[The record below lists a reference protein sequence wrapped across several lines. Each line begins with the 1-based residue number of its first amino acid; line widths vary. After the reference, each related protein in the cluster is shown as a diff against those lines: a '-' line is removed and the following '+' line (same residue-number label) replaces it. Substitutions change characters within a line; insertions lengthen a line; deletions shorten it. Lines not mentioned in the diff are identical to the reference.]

1 MIEDLSNSIKALLA
15 YELVTPG
22 QEIIPNLSIS
32 FAQPDQNFPP
42 ASVTKP
48 AVNIFLYD
56 VREDLKLRH
65 NEWFRYQSIPPA
77 GYEVRR
83 QPLLIECSYLVTAWS
98 DSATAAAN
106 DEHTVLS
113 VIIKS
118 LRRYNS
124 LPDTLP
130 NKIDPG
136 GPPVRIL
143 QGDLAGSDPL
153 PRAFTIQDGYLQSLG
168 EFWRSMGHGPKPR
181 FNYAVTI
188 AVDVHDPITS
198 ERINRV
204 DIAADRNSAPDRV
217 D

>member
-1 MIEDLSNSIKALLA
+1 MIEDLSNSIRALLE
-15 YELVTPG
+15 YELLTPG
-22 QEIIPNLSIS
+22 QEIIPGLSIS

-65 NEWFRYQSIPPA
+65 NEWFRYAPAPPA
-77 GYEVRR
+77 GCEVRR
-83 QPLLIECSYLVTAWS
+83 QPVLIECSYLVTAWS
-98 DSATAAAN
+98 DSATAAAH

-113 VIIKS
+113 VIIKA
-118 LRRYNS
+118 LRRYNDLPNT
-124 LPDTLP
+124 LPD
-130 NKIDPG
+130 KSDPA

-143 QGDLAGSDPL
+143 QGGLAGGDPQ

-181 FNYAVTI
+181 FNYSVTI
-188 AVDVHDPITS
+188 AADVRDPIES
-198 ERINRV
+198 GQLRQVNF
-204 DIAADRNSAPDRV
+204 SAGRSDKSGPE
-217 D
+217 

>member
-1 MIEDLSNSIKALLA
+1 MIEDLSKSIKALLE
-15 YELVTPG
+15 YELLTPG
-22 QEIIPNLSIS
+22 QEVIPNLSIS

-48 AVNIFLYD
+48 AVNLFLYD

-65 NEWFRYQSIPPA
+65 NEWFSHQPA
-77 GYEVRR
+77 PAAGCEIRR
-83 QPLLIECSYLVTAWS
+83 QPLLIECSYLITAWS

-113 VIIKS
+113 AIIRA

-130 NKIDPG
+130 DKINPSG
-136 GPPVRIL
+136 SPVQIL
-143 QGDLAGSDPL
+143 QGAMAGSNPL

-181 FNYAVTI
+181 FNFSVTI
-188 AVDVHDPITS
+188 AVDVHDPIES
-198 ERINRV
+198 RRIGQLNL
-204 DIAADRNSAPDRV
+204 AAG
-217 D
+217 

>member
-1 MIEDLSNSIKALLA
+1 MIEDLSNSIKALLE
-15 YELVTPG
+15 YELLTPG
-22 QEIIPNLSIS
+22 QEVIPNLSIS
-32 FAQPDQNFPP
+32 FAQPDQSFPP

-48 AVNIFLYD
+48 AANFFLYD

-65 NEWFRYQSIPPA
+65 NEWFRYTPAPPA
-77 GYEVRR
+77 GFTVKR
-83 QPLLIECSYLVTAWS
+83 QWLLIECSYLVTAWS
-98 DSATAAAN
+98 DSTTAAAN
-106 DEHTVLS
+106 DEHMVLS
-113 VIIKS
+113 ALIKA

-130 NKIDPG
+130 DKTDPE

-181 FNYAVTI
+181 FNYSVTI
-188 AVDVHDPITS
+188 AADVHAPVES
-198 ERINRV
+198 RRINQV
-204 DIAADRNSAPDRV
+204 NYAPV
-217 D
+217 QVKLSGPQ

>member
-1 MIEDLSNSIKALLA
+1 MIEDLSKSINALLA
-15 YELVTPG
+15 YELLTPG

-48 AVNIFLYD
+48 AVNVFLYD
-56 VREDLKLRH
+56 IREDLKLRH
-65 NEWFRYQSIPPA
+65 NEWLNYQSIAPA

-83 QPLLIECSYLVTAWS
+83 QPLLIECSYLITAWS
-98 DSATAAAN
+98 DSVTATAN

-113 VIIKS
+113 AIIKS

-130 NKIDPG
+130 NKLDPDAA
-136 GPPVRIL
+136 PVRIL
-143 QGDLAGSDPL
+143 QGDLAGISPL

-181 FNYAVTI
+181 FNYSVTI
-188 AVDVHDPITS
+188 AVDVHDPIAS
-198 ERINRV
+198 ERINQV
-204 DIAADRNSAPDRV
+204 KLAAERNSTG
-217 D
+217 